1 MTRRIILYQL
11 LFQMFPF
18 MSVVV
23 TSRPTAST
31 PLHNLPDIDRLA
43 EVHGF
48 TKEHTVEYILSEFTS
63 NQAKADRLLEQL
75 ENNPLIESVCSVPLN
90 CATQLCHCLS
100 FVAYS

>member
-1 MTRRIILYQL
+1 
-11 LFQMFPF
+11 

-75 ENNPLIESVCSVPLN
+75 ENNPPNRECVQCS
-90 CATQLCHCLS
+90 TQLCHSTVPL
-100 FVAYS
+100 FVICGILLRNPFPPL